1 MLKQQDQ
8 VSRSKYEQIQLVLRP
23 IDAEHEKQLRE

>member
-8 VSRSKYEQIQLVLRP
+8 VSRSKYEQIKLVLRP
-23 IDAEHEKQLRE
+23 KDVEHEIQLRE

>member
-8 VSRSKYEQIQLVLRP
+8 VSRSKYEQIKLVLRP
-23 IDAEHEKQLRE
+23 IDVEHEIQLRE